1 MFINNT
7 RPVSWYVIYK
17 TLGGT
22 TKRQLVSPGAQVEIA
37 EIADISQVIFDPY
50 LRKVRSINDRL
61 ERGISEGFEFRET
74 AGLTGTTL

>member
-1 MFINNT
+1 MFITNT

-22 TKRQLVSPGAQVEIA
+22 TKRQLVSPGTQVEIT
-37 EIADISQVIFDPY
+37 EIEGIDQVIFDPY

-61 ERGISEGFEFRET
+61 ERGIDEGFEYR
-74 AGLTGTTL
+74 LVSTGSTL